1 MLVLLKLMIKN
12 LPIQHASPKNCFFFF
27 FFSAVKTAFT
37 EVIQKLIALSLLSHS
52 LLCREVVRGSS
63 AALMALFTLEDGVK
77 ISLMAMGV
85 WNTPMEI
92 VTMAIGSKTLL
103 VQ

>member
-1 MLVLLKLMIKN
+1 
-12 LPIQHASPKNCFFFF
+12 
-27 FFSAVKTAFT
+27 
-37 EVIQKLIALSLLSHS
+37 
-52 LLCREVVRGSS
+52 VVRGSS

-77 ISLMAMGV
+77 ISLMALGV

>member
-1 MLVLLKLMIKN
+1 MQALLP
-12 LPIQHASPKNCFFFF
+12 PI
-27 FFSAVKTAFT
+27 FFSAIKIAGI
-37 EVIQKLIALSLLSHS
+37 EVIEKLIALSLPSHF

-77 ISLMAMGV
+77 ISLMALGV